1 MGTGRQPGEVVV
13 VTGVGDMGTA
23 AARRLGAGRHLVLAD
38 WSEANLHRRAEA
50 FREEGHF
57 VHEVQLDIANRDEV
71 RALAHRAAGLGRLRA
86 VFNTAGVSPVD
97 ATTQE
102 IFDVDVL
109 GTAHLLD
116 EFLPFVEDGTVG
128 VFIASMAAATMTDLE
143 PDVLI
148 AMATTPTEDLG
159 GLAIFDPSID
169 AGAAYGIAKRANQ
182 MRVQAASISWGQRG
196 GRVASI
202 SPGIISTA
210 NGRKE
215 LAGSS
220 GDMMRHMIGLAAVGR
235 IGTPEDI
242 AAVVEFLVSPQACH
256 ITGVDILVDGGISAA
271 LRLGSLAGPPPSA

>member
-1 MGTGRQPGEVVV
+1 MGTGREPREVVV

-23 AARRLGAGRHLVLAD
+23 AARRLAAGRHLVLAD
-38 WSEANLHRRAEA
+38 WSQANLHRRGEA
-50 FREEGHF
+50 FRDEGHF
-57 VHEVQLDIANRDEV
+57 VHAIQLNIAKRHEV
-71 RALAHRAAGLGRLRA
+71 RALAQRAAGLGRLRA
-86 VFNTAGVSPVD
+86 VFNTASVSPVD
-97 ATTQE
+97 ATTQQ

-109 GTAHLLD
+109 GTAHVLD
-116 EFLPFVEDGTVG
+116 EFLPFVEAGTVG
-128 VFIASMAAATMTDLE
+128 VIIASMAATMTDLQ

-148 AMATTPTEDLG
+148 AMATTPTEELG
-159 GLAIFDPSID
+159 HLPVFDPSID
-169 AGAAYGIAKRANQ
+169 PGAAYGIAKRANQ

-220 GDMMRHMIGLAAVGR
+220 GDLMRQMIGLAAVGR

-242 AAVVEFLVSPQACH
+242 GAVVEFLVSPQACH
-256 ITGVDILVDGGISAA
+256 ITGADILVDGGISAA
-271 LRLGSLAGPPPSA
+271 LRLGGAAVSSPVE

>member
-1 MGTGRQPGEVVV
+1 MGIAREPGEVIV
-13 VTGVGDMGTA
+13 VTGVGDMGAA

-38 WSEANLHRRAEA
+38 WSEATLHRRAEA
-50 FREEGHF
+50 FRDEGHF
-57 VHEVQLDIANRDEV
+57 VHEVKLNIADRDEV
-71 RALAHRAAGLGRLRA
+71 RALAQQAAGLGRLRA
-86 VFNTAGVSPVD
+86 VFNTAGVSPVE
-97 ATTQE
+97 ATSQQ

-109 GTAHLLD
+109 GTAHVLD
-116 EFLPFVEDGTVG
+116 EFLPFVEEGTVG
-128 VFIASMAAATMTDLE
+128 VFIASMAGSMTDLP

-148 AMATTPTEDLG
+148 AMATVPTEELG
-159 GLAIFDPSID
+159 HLPVFDPSIHP
-169 AGAAYGIAKRANQ
+169 GAAYGIAKRANQ

-220 GDMMRHMIGLAAVGR
+220 GDMMRQMISLAAVGR

-242 AAVVEFLVSPQACH
+242 GAVVEFLVSPEASH
-256 ITGVDILVDGGISAA
+256 ITGVDILVDGGITAA
-271 LRLGSLAGPPPSA
+271 LRLGGLAGPAPSE